1 MSDSLVQLIKK
12 IAMDAVRSAKMS
24 DYKIGTVSGVS
35 PLIIKMSNTLEIDED
50 FLHLSRNV
58 TDYEVEIKIGD
69 VIQSRTVL
77 NSLKVGEKVLML
89 RKKRWAGIHNYRQGG
104 ELMVPINYEDEEEQ
118 DTDFELESDPSL
130 TYAMQIGNH

>member
-50 FLHLSRNV
+50 FLYLSRNV

-89 RKKRWAGIHNYRQGG
+89 RKSGG
-104 ELMVPINYEDEEEQ
+104 QEYIIIDRVVN
-118 DTDFELESDPSL
+118 
-130 TYAMQIGNH
+130 

>member
-24 DYKIGTVSGVS
+24 DYEIGTVSGVS
-35 PLIIKMSNTLEIDED
+35 PLIIKMSNDLEIDED

-58 TDYEVEIKIGD
+58 TDYEVEIDGD
-69 VIQSRTVL
+69 VIQSRTVR

-89 RKKRWAGIHNYRQGG
+89 RKSGG
-104 ELMVPINYEDEEEQ
+104 QEYIIIDRVV
-118 DTDFELESDPSL
+118 S
-130 TYAMQIGNH
+130 

>member
-35 PLIIKMSNTLEIDED
+35 PLIIRMSNDLEIDED

-58 TDYEVEIKIGD
+58 TDYEVEIKSGD
-69 VIQSRTVL
+69 VIQRRTVR
-77 NSLKVGEKVLML
+77 NSLKAGEKVLML
-89 RKKRWAGIHNYRQGG
+89 RKSGG
-104 ELMVPINYEDEEEQ
+104 QEYIIIDRVVN
-118 DTDFELESDPSL
+118 
-130 TYAMQIGNH
+130 

>member
-35 PLIIKMSNTLEIDED
+35 LLIIKMSNTLEIDED

-89 RKKRWAGIHNYRQGG
+89 RKSGG
-104 ELMVPINYEDEEEQ
+104 QEYIIIDRVV
-118 DTDFELESDPSL
+118 S
-130 TYAMQIGNH
+130 

>member
-35 PLIIKMSNTLEIDED
+35 PLIIKMSNTLEID
-50 FLHLSRNV
+50 

-89 RKKRWAGIHNYRQGG
+89 RKSGG
-104 ELMVPINYEDEEEQ
+104 QEYIIIDRVVN
-118 DTDFELESDPSL
+118 
-130 TYAMQIGNH
+130 

>member
-50 FLHLSRNV
+50 FF
-58 TDYEVEIKIGD
+58 
-69 VIQSRTVL
+69 
-77 NSLKVGEKVLML
+77 
-89 RKKRWAGIHNYRQGG
+89 A
-104 ELMVPINYEDEEEQ
+104 
-118 DTDFELESDPSL
+118 FE
-130 TYAMQIGNH
+130 